1 MRTTKMPGSAMN
13 PKQYTHPA
21 GSTSVRGSHSPAPFS
36 QPLYR
41 QSPVV
46 KRGFRGSL
54 DWCPYPGLF

>member
-1 MRTTKMPGSAMN
+1 MRTMTMPGSTMN
-13 PKQYTHPA
+13 PKQHDSHA
-21 GSTSVRGSHSPAPFS
+21 GFATVRGSHSPAPFP

-54 DWCPYPGLF
+54 DWCPSTGRF

>member
-1 MRTTKMPGSAMN
+1 MRTTTMPGSTMN
-13 PKQYTHPA
+13 PKHDNHPA

-36 QPLYR
+36 QPRYR